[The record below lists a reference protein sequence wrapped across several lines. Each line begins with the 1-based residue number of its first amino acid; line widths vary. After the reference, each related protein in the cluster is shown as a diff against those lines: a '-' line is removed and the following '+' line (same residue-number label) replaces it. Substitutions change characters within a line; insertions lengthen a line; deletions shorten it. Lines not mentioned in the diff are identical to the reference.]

1 MSKILVLSNGHGEDL
16 SGSLIA
22 KQFVKSGYSVNA
34 LPIVG
39 KGNYYEKEK
48 IRIIGKTKEFSTG
61 GIGYNS
67 FKGRL
72 SEIFGGEI
80 FYLIKKLYLTYKL
93 RKEYDYFFV
102 VGDIVPIF
110 FAWICK
116 KDFFTYLVAYSSHY
130 EGKLKL
136 PWPSKFFLLSQ
147 KSKKIYTRDYLTA
160 NDLTLQLKKKVS
172 FLGNPFMDKFF
183 PRNKELKK
191 AEFSIGLFPGSR
203 FPETLDNFV
212 LILEVLE
219 ALSDLR
225 YFHKIKFNFAIVN
238 DLTSLKIK
246 EIFQKRGWLKFE
258 KIKDNNFLKFQY
270 KFLEVNIY
278 WNNFDNM
285 YWNNFDKILLKSSCC
300 ISMAGTAAE
309 QAIGLGKPVIQIE
322 GKGPQFTK
330 TFAEA
335 QRRLLG
341 KYVFCASNY
350 KDKNDQINQTIK
362 LIIKVIY
369 LIKLNKKFM
378 SSCNKNAKKRLGEN
392 KACLKIVDDVNIVIK
407 ND

>member
-1 MSKILVLSNGHGEDL
+1 MSRILLLSNGHGEDL

-22 KQFVKSGYSVNA
+22 KELVNSGYSVDA

-39 KGNYYEKEK
+39 KGIHYEKEK
-48 IRIIGKTKEFSTG
+48 IKIIGKTREFRTG

-72 SEIFGGEI
+72 TEIFGGEI
-80 FYLIKKLYLTYKL
+80 IYLIKRLYLTYKI
-93 RKEYDYFFV
+93 RKKYNYFFI

-110 FAWICK
+110 FAWACK

-136 PWPSKFFLLSQ
+136 PWPSKYFLLS
-147 KSKKIYTRDYLTA
+147 KNAKKIYVRDFLTA

-172 FLGNPFMDKFF
+172 FFGNPFMDKFF
-183 PRNKELKK
+183 FRDKELNKSD
-191 AEFSIGLFPGSR
+191 FSIGLFPGSR
-203 FPETLDNFV
+203 FPEILDNFI
-212 LILEVLE
+212 LILELLE
-219 ALSDLR
+219 AISDFK
-225 YFHKIKFNFAIVN
+225 YFQKIEFNFAIVN
-238 DLTSLKIK
+238 ALSSSKIR
-246 EIFQKRGWLKFE
+246 EIFNNRKWLYLEKINEKNLLKFE
-258 KIKDNNFLKFQY
+258 Y
-270 KFLEVNIY
+270 KSLRVNLY
-278 WNNFDNM
+278 RNNFDE
-285 YWNNFDKILLKSSCC
+285 ILLKSRCC

-330 TFAEA
+330 SFAEA

-341 KYVFCASNY
+341 KYVFCATNY
-350 KDKNDQINQTIK
+350 KNKNDQINQTIN

-369 LIKLNKKFM
+369 QIKLNKKFLI
-378 SSCNKNAKKRLGEN
+378 SCNENAKQRLGEN
-392 KACLKIVDDVNIVIK
+392 KACINMVDDMNFVIK

>member
-1 MSKILVLSNGHGEDL
+1 LFKILILSNGHGEDL

-22 KQFVKSGYSVNA
+22 KQFIKSGYCVHA

-39 KGNYYEKEK
+39 KGNHYKKEK
-48 IRIIGKTKEFSTG
+48 IKIIGKTKEFSTG

-72 SEIFGGEI
+72 TEIFGGEI
-80 FYLIKKLYLTYKL
+80 FYFLKKLYLTYKI
-93 RKEYDYFFV
+93 KKKYDYFFV
-102 VGDIVPIF
+102 VGDIVPVF
-110 FAWICK
+110 FAWFCK

-147 KSKKIYTRDYLTA
+147 KAKKIYTRDSLTA

-183 PRNKELKK
+183 SRKKELKK
-191 AEFSIGLFPGSR
+191 SKFSIGLFPGSR
-203 FPETLDNFV
+203 YPEILHNFV

-225 YFHKIKFNFAIVN
+225 YFQKIEFNFAIVN
-238 DLTSLKIK
+238 AFSSSKIK
-246 EIFQKRGWLKFE
+246 EIFKNRRWINLETKKYLLKF
-258 KIKDNNFLKFQY
+258 KYNSLA
-270 KFLEVNIY
+270 VNV
-278 WNNFDNM
+278 
-285 YWNNFDKILLKSSCC
+285 YWNNFDKILLKSRCF

-330 TFAEA
+330 SFAEA

-341 KYVFCASNY
+341 KYVFCACNY
-350 KDKNDQINQTIK
+350 KDKNDQINQTTK
-362 LIIKVIY
+362 LIIKLIY
-369 LIKLNKKFM
+369 LIKLNKNFM
-378 SSCNKNAKKRLGEN
+378 ISCNKNAKKRLGE
-392 KACLKIVDDVNIVIK
+392 KKSCIQMVDDMNIVIK

>member
-22 KQFVKSGYSVNA
+22 KQFLKSGYSVNA

-48 IRIIGKTKEFSTG
+48 IKIIGKTKEFSTG

-72 SEIFGGEI
+72 TEIFGGEI
-80 FYLIKKLYLTYKL
+80 FYLLKRLYLTFKI
-93 RKEYDYFFV
+93 KKNYDYFFV
-102 VGDIVPIF
+102 VGDIVPVF

-130 EGKLKL
+130 EGKLEL
-136 PWPSKFFLLSQ
+136 PWPSNFFLLSQ
-147 KSKKIYTRDYLTA
+147 KAKKIYARDSLTA
-160 NDLTLQLKKKVS
+160 DDLTLQLKKKVF

-183 PRNKELKK
+183 FINKKFK
-191 AEFSIGLFPGSR
+191 QSGFSIGLLPGSR

-225 YFHKIKFNFAIVN
+225 YFQKIQFNFAIVN
-238 DLTSLKIK
+238 ALSSSKIK
-246 EIFQKRGWLKFE
+246 EIFHKRGWLNLE
-258 KIKDNNFLKFQY
+258 KIKDKYLLKFKY
-270 KFLEVNIY
+270 KYLEVNIY
-278 WNNFDNM
+278 WNNFD
-285 YWNNFDKILLKSSCC
+285 KILMKSRCC

-330 TFAEA
+330 SFAEA

-341 KYVFCASNY
+341 KYVCCASNF

-362 LIIKVIY
+362 LILKVIY
-369 LIKLNKKFM
+369 LIKLDKKFII
-378 SSCNKNAKKRLGEN
+378 SCNENAKKRLGET
-392 KACLKIVDDVNIVIK
+392 KACIKMVSDMNIVMK
-407 ND
+407 NDSGK

>member
-1 MSKILVLSNGHGEDL
+1 LFKILILSNGHGEDL

-39 KGNYYEKEK
+39 KGNHYEKEK

-72 SEIFGGEI
+72 TEILGGEI
-80 FYLIKKLYLTYKL
+80 FYLLKRLYLTFKI
-93 RKEYDYFFV
+93 RKKYDYFFV
-102 VGDIVPIF
+102 VGDIVPVF
-110 FAWICK
+110 FAWVCK

-136 PWPSKFFLLSQ
+136 PWPSKFFLLS
-147 KSKKIYTRDYLTA
+147 KNSKKIYTRDLLTA
-160 NDLTLQLKKKVS
+160 NDLTFQLKKKVS
-172 FLGNPFMDKFF
+172 FFGNPFMDTFF
-183 PRNKELKK
+183 SRDKELKK
-191 AEFSIGLFPGSR
+191 SDFSIGLFPGSR
-203 FPETLDNFV
+203 LPEMLDNFV

-219 ALSDLR
+219 GLSDLR
-225 YFHKIKFNFAIVN
+225 FFQKIEFNFAIVN
-238 DLTSLKIK
+238 ALSSSKIK
-246 EIFQKRGWLKFE
+246 EIFKNRRWLYLE
-258 KIKDNNFLKFQY
+258 KTKDKYLLKFQY
-270 KFLEVNIY
+270 KSLEVNI
-278 WNNFDNM
+278 
-285 YWNNFDKILLKSSCC
+285 YWNNFDKILLKSRCC

-362 LIIKVIY
+362 LIIKIIY
-369 LIKLNKKFM
+369 LIQLNKKFM
-378 SSCNKNAKKRLGEN
+378 ISCNENAKKRLGEN
-392 KACLKIVDDVNIVIK
+392 KACLKMVDDMNIFIK
-407 ND
+407 NE

>member
-1 MSKILVLSNGHGEDL
+1 MSKILILSNGHGEDL

-22 KQFVKSGYSVNA
+22 KQFVKSGYSVHA

-39 KGNYYEKEK
+39 KGNHYEKEK
-48 IRIIGKTKEFSTG
+48 IKIIGKTKKFSTG

-72 SEIFGGEI
+72 TEIFGGEI
-80 FYLIKKLYLTYKL
+80 FYLIKRLYLTYKI
-93 RKEYDYFFV
+93 RNKYDYFFV

-110 FAWICK
+110 FAWVCK

-147 KSKKIYTRDYLTA
+147 MAKKIYARDSLTA
-160 NDLTLQLKKKVS
+160 NDLTSQLKKKVS

-183 PRNKELKK
+183 LRDKEIERS
-191 AEFSIGLFPGSR
+191 EFSIGLFPGSR
-203 FPETLDNFV
+203 FPEISENFV

-219 ALSDLR
+219 TLSDLK
-225 YFHKIKFNFAIVN
+225 YFQKIEFNFAIVN
-238 DLTSLKIK
+238 ALSSSKIKKIFRNRKWFYLEKIK
-246 EIFQKRGWLKFE
+246 EKHL
-258 KIKDNNFLKFQY
+258 LKFQY
-270 KFLEVNIY
+270 NSLVVNI
-278 WNNFDNM
+278 
-285 YWNNFDKILLKSSCC
+285 YWNNFDKILLKSKCC

-330 TFAEA
+330 SFAEA

-341 KYVFCASNY
+341 KYVFCASNF

-362 LIIKVIY
+362 LIIEVIY
-369 LIKLNKKFM
+369 LIKLNKKFLI
-378 SSCNKNAKKRLGEN
+378 SCNKNAKKRLGVN
-392 KACLKIVDDVNIVIK
+392 KACIRMVNDMNIVIE
-407 ND
+407 NDSGK

>member
-1 MSKILVLSNGHGEDL
+1 MSRILFLSNGHGEDL

-22 KQFVKSGYSVNA
+22 KQFVKSGYSVHA

-39 KGNYYEKEK
+39 KGNHYEKEK
-48 IRIIGKTKEFSTG
+48 IKIIGKTKEFSTG

-67 FKGRL
+67 LKGRL
-72 SEIFGGEI
+72 TEIFGGEI
-80 FYLIKKLYLTYKL
+80 FYVLKRLYLTYKI
-93 RKEYDYFFV
+93 RKKYDYFFV
-102 VGDIVPIF
+102 VGDIVPVF
-110 FAWICK
+110 FAWVCK
-116 KDFFTYLVAYSSHY
+116 KDFFIYLVAYSSHY

-136 PWPSKFFLLSQ
+136 PWPSQFFLLSQ
-147 KSKKIYTRDYLTA
+147 KAKKIYTRDSLTA
-160 NDLTLQLKKKVS
+160 DDLTLQLKKKVS

-183 PRNKELKK
+183 SRNKELKES
-191 AEFSIGLFPGSR
+191 AFSIGLFPGSR
-203 FPETLDNFV
+203 SPEILDNFV
-212 LILEVLE
+212 FILEVLE
-219 ALSDLR
+219 ALSDFR
-225 YFHKIKFNFAIVN
+225 YFQKIEFNFAIVN
-238 DLTSLKIK
+238 ALSSSKIK
-246 EIFQKRGWLKFE
+246 EIFQNRRWLNLETIKE
-258 KIKDNNFLKFQY
+258 KYLLKFQY
-270 KFLEVNIY
+270 KSLEVNI
-278 WNNFDNM
+278 
-285 YWNNFDKILLKSSCC
+285 YWNNFDKILLKSKCC

-330 TFAEA
+330 SFAEA

-362 LIIKVIY
+362 LLIKVIY

-378 SSCNKNAKKRLGEN
+378 ISCNENAKKRLGEN
-392 KACLKIVDDVNIVIK
+392 QACLKMVDDMNIVIK